1 MKKILFLTTLLFSIS
16 CFAQSSYTQYTQDRI
31 NQYKHLTDKIETLEN
46 VVRLKGLVSKA
57 IENEN
62 YDLACKAQSKIYDL
76 TMKAQIRDMIQ
87 VSKDQKETY
96 CSVQKYSLLNN

>member
-1 MKKILFLTTLLFSIS
+1 MNKKIKELAIHDKDTGSSEIQIALLTE
-16 CFAQSSYTQYTQDRI
+16 
-31 NQYKHLTDKIETLEN
+31 KIETLEN

-87 VSKDQKETY
+87 VSKDQKEAY

>member
-1 MKKILFLTTLLFSIS
+1 MKKILFLATLLFSIS
-16 CFAQSSYTQYTQDRI
+16 CFAQPNYTQYAQDRI

-62 YDLACKAQSKIYDL
+62 YALACKAQSKIYDL

-87 VSKDQKETY
+87 ISKDQKEAY